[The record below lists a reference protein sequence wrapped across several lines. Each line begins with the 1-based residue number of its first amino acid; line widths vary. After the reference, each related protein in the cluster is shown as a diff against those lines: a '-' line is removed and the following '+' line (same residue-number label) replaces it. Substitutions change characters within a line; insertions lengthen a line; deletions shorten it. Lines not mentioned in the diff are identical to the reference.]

1 MSKYQAPRGTQDLFL
16 DSMNEW
22 QQVEAR
28 IREVASLYNLSEI
41 RTPVFEHTEV
51 FNRKNDSSDVVNKE
65 MYTFKDNSDRS
76 LTLKPEGTAGLI
88 RSYVENKLYSNPEP
102 LHKFYYITPAFRYE
116 RPQKGRMRI
125 HHQFGVEFLGH
136 KSPLVDVQA
145 MLVGIYFV
153 KSFGLKNVVLH
164 INTLGDDE
172 SRSAYREALK
182 QHFESSVHELCTDCH
197 RRYEQNPL
205 RILDCKVDAEHPSIV
220 NAPKM
225 SDYLNQASK
234 EYFEEVL
241 ALLDEFKIEY
251 VIDSKLVRGLDYY
264 THTVFELKNH
274 TKDTG
279 SQDTLFGGGR
289 YDHLVEEFD
298 GPQVSSVGF
307 GLGLERF
314 ILMLKAQGLLKSDLL
329 PLDVYGL
336 SLGQST
342 QLTMLSII
350 EKLRNEKI
358 SCDFDVA
365 NRSMKAQFKS
375 ADRSN
380 AKILLILGDDEQK
393 MNTIRVK
400 NMMTQQQVELSQ
412 NEIVDYVKKQL
423 TNEENSNEEN
433 A

>member
-1 MSKYQAPRGTQDLFL
+1 MSKFQAPRGTQDLFL

-22 QQVEAR
+22 QQVETR
-28 IREVASLYNLSEI
+28 IRELAKLYNIGEI

-125 HHQFGVEFLGH
+125 HHQFGVEFLGQ
-136 KSPLVDVQA
+136 KSAIVDVQA
-145 MLVGIYFV
+145 MLVGIHFV
-153 KSFGLKNVVLH
+153 RSFGLKNVVLH
-164 INTLGDDE
+164 INTLGDDD
-172 SRSAYREALK
+172 SRAAYREALK
-182 QHFESSVHELCTDCH
+182 QHFEPSIHELCTDCH

-205 RILDCKVDAEHPSIV
+205 RILDCKVDAQHPSVV

-225 SDYLNQASK
+225 RDYLNKAST
-234 EYFEEVL
+234 EYFDQVL
-241 ALLDEFKIEY
+241 QLLDDFKIDY
-251 VIDSKLVRGLDYY
+251 VVDPKLVRGLDYY

-289 YDHLVEEFD
+289 YDHLVEEFE
-298 GPQVSSVGF
+298 GPAISSVGF

-314 ILMLKAQGLLKSDLL
+314 ILMLKAQGLLKAEVH
-329 PLDVYGL
+329 PLDLYGL
-336 SLGQST
+336 SLSEST
-342 QLTMLSII
+342 QVEMLRII
-350 EKLRNEKI
+350 EALRSENI
-358 SCDFDVA
+358 SCDFDIA

-375 ADRSN
+375 ADRFN
-380 AKILLILGDDEQK
+380 ARFLLILGEDEQRN
-393 MNTIRVK
+393 NTIRVK
-400 NMMTQQQVELSQ
+400 NSMTQQQVEISQ
-412 NEIVDYVKKQL
+412 DDLIDYVKTQL
-423 TNEENSNEEN
+423 SDKENRNEEN

>member
-1 MSKYQAPRGTQDLFL
+1 MSKFQAPRGTQDLFL

-22 QQVEAR
+22 QQVETR
-28 IREVASLYNLSEI
+28 IRELAKLYNIGEI

-125 HHQFGVEFLGH
+125 HHQFGVEFLGQ
-136 KSPLVDVQA
+136 KSAIVDVQA
-145 MLVGIYFV
+145 MLVGIHFV
-153 KSFGLKNVVLH
+153 RSFGLKNVVLH
-164 INTLGDDE
+164 INTLGDDD
-172 SRSAYREALK
+172 SRAAYREALK
-182 QHFESSVHELCTDCH
+182 QHFEPSIHELCTDCH

-205 RILDCKVDAEHPSIV
+205 RILDCKVDAQHPSVV

-225 SDYLNQASK
+225 RDYLNKAST
-234 EYFEEVL
+234 EYFDQVL
-241 ALLDEFKIEY
+241 QLLDDFKIDY
-251 VIDSKLVRGLDYY
+251 VVDPKLVRGLDYY

-289 YDHLVEEFD
+289 YDHLVEEFE
-298 GPQVSSVGF
+298 GPAISSVGF

-314 ILMLKAQGLLKSDLL
+314 ILMLKAQGLLKAEVH
-329 PLDVYGL
+329 PLDLYGL
-336 SLGQST
+336 SLSEST
-342 QLTMLSII
+342 QVEMLRII
-350 EKLRNEKI
+350 EALRSENI
-358 SCDFDVA
+358 SCDFDIA

-375 ADRSN
+375 ADRFK
-380 AKILLILGDDEQK
+380 ARFLLILGEDEQRN
-393 MNTIRVK
+393 NTIRVK
-400 NMMTQQQVELSQ
+400 NSMTQQQVEISQ
-412 NEIVDYVKKQL
+412 VDLIDYVKTQL
-423 TNEENSNEEN
+423 SDKENRNEEN

>member
-1 MSKYQAPRGTQDLFL
+1 MSKFQAPRGTQDLFL

-22 QQVEAR
+22 QQVETR
-28 IREVASLYNLSEI
+28 IRELAKLYNMGEI

-88 RSYVENKLYSNPEP
+88 RSYVENKLYTNPEP

-125 HHQFGVEFLGH
+125 HHQFGVEFLGQ
-136 KSPLVDVQA
+136 KSAIVDVQA
-145 MLVGIYFV
+145 MLVGIHFV
-153 KSFGLKNVVLH
+153 RSFGLKNVVLH
-164 INTLGDDE
+164 INTLGDDD
-172 SRSAYREALK
+172 SRAAYREALK
-182 QHFESSVHELCTDCH
+182 QHFEPSIHELCTDCH

-205 RILDCKVDAEHPSIV
+205 RILDCKVDAQHPSVV

-225 SDYLNQASK
+225 RDYLNKAST
-234 EYFEEVL
+234 EYFDQVL
-241 ALLDEFKIEY
+241 QLLDDFKIDY
-251 VIDSKLVRGLDYY
+251 VVDPKLVRGLDYY

-289 YDHLVEEFD
+289 YDHLVEEFE
-298 GPQVSSVGF
+298 GPAISSVGF

-314 ILMLKAQGLLKSDLL
+314 ILMLKAQGLLKAEVH
-329 PLDVYGL
+329 PLDLYGL
-336 SLGQST
+336 SLSEST
-342 QLTMLSII
+342 QVEMLRII
-350 EKLRNEKI
+350 EALRSENI
-358 SCDFDVA
+358 SCDFDIA

-375 ADRSN
+375 ADRFN
-380 AKILLILGDDEQK
+380 ARFLLILGEDEQRN
-393 MNTIRVK
+393 NTIRVK
-400 NMMTQQQVELSQ
+400 NSMTQQQVEISQ
-412 NEIVDYVKKQL
+412 DDLIDYVKTQL
-423 TNEENSNEEN
+423 SDKENRHEEN